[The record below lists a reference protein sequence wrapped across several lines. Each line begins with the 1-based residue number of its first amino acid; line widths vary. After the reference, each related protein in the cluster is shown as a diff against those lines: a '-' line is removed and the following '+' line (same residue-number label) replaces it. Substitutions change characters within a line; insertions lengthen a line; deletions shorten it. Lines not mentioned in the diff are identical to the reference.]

1 MVAKDLAALTF
12 RYYNARMRIIFDP
25 GKDGINYEKH
35 GVRLDTANKLNWDS
49 ALNWQDLRR
58 NYGEPRQCALA
69 PLDDRLYFVAYV
81 DRDDCRRIISLR
93 KANNREV
100 RFYCVHA
107 N

>member
-1 MVAKDLAALTF
+1 MTSC
-12 RYYNARMRIIFDP
+12 YYNVRMRIIFDP
-25 GKDGINYEKH
+25 GKDGINLEKH
-35 GVRLDTANKLNWDS
+35 GVRLEMAVKLNWDS
-49 ALNWQDLRR
+49 ALIWRDVRR
-58 NYGEPRQCALA
+58 DYGEARKCALA
-69 PLDDRLYFVAYV
+69 PLNDRLYFVAYV